1 MKLSV
6 LERDVLEREYRCLP
20 RDGIHTMFE
29 ATARADSHAGHGV
42 DL

>member
-6 LERDVLEREYRCLP
+6 LEPDVLERDCCLP

-29 ATARADSHAGHGV
+29 ATARADGHAGHGV